1 MKALLE
7 DIARGIVDK
16 PEAVSVEAR
25 VDDASGRETLL
36 VLNVAREDRGRL
48 IGRQG
53 RTLRAMR
60 TLVRA
65 MAEKSGRNMTLD
77 MAR

>member
-7 DIARGIVDK
+7 DIARGLVDK
-16 PEAVSVEAR
+16 PEAVSVEERAG
-25 VDDASGRETLL
+25 DGGTIL
-36 VLNVAREDRGRL
+36 VLNVAKEDRGRL

-60 TLVRA
+60 AFVRA
-65 MAEKSGRNMTLD
+65 VAERSGRNMSLD
-77 MAR
+77 MMR

>member
-7 DIARGIVDK
+7 DIARGLVDK
-16 PEAVSVEAR
+16 PEAVSVEER
-25 VDDASGRETLL
+25 TDDAGDGGTLL
-36 VLNVAREDRGRL
+36 VLNVAKEDRGRL

-60 TLVRA
+60 AVVRA
-65 MAEKSGRNMTLD
+65 VAERSGRNVSLD
-77 MAR
+77 MMR

>member
-7 DIARGIVDK
+7 DIARGLVDK
-16 PEAVSVEAR
+16 PEAVSVEERAG
-25 VDDASGRETLL
+25 DGGTIF
-36 VLNVAREDRGRL
+36 VLNVAKEDRGRL

-60 TLVRA
+60 AFVRA
-65 MAEKSGRNMTLD
+65 AAERSGRNMSLD
-77 MAR
+77 MMR

>member
-25 VDDASGRETLL
+25 VDDASGGETIL

-65 MAEKSGRNMTLD
+65 VAEKSGRNMTLD

>member
-7 DIARGIVDK
+7 DIAKGLVDK
-16 PEAVSVEAR
+16 PEAVSVEER
-25 VDDASGRETLL
+25 VDGASGGGTILL
-36 VLNVAREDRGRL
+36 LSVAKEDRGRL

-60 TLVRA
+60 AFVRA
-65 MAEKSGRNMTLD
+65 VAERSGKNVSLD
-77 MAR
+77 MTR

>member
-7 DIARGIVDK
+7 DIARGLVDK
-16 PEAVSVEAR
+16 PEAVSVEERAG
-25 VDDASGRETLL
+25 DGGTIL
-36 VLNVAREDRGRL
+36 VLNVAKEDRGRL

-60 TLVRA
+60 AFVRA
-65 MAEKSGRNMTLD
+65 VAERSGRNMLLD
-77 MAR
+77 MLR